1 MNQGQKKAM
10 LGLFAVISISV
21 AGRPELEGMSKA
33 ELIDRIRSLEAKL
46 QPQRQK
52 LWPELQKTPTMMW
65 NGWLPTTRGLIPG
78 MKNNETLYYAAV
90 DRLVS
95 SGLRDAGYDTIAATC
110 MGWERDP
117 VTKKLRANPKTWP
130 RGFKNWVSY
139 AHEKK
144 IKICA
149 YSDTGVLNCC
159 GGAATSNGKPEP
171 GMFGYEELDIA
182 TFAEWGASPL
192 CLYACMGF
200 DFRLYR
206 VNPNIL
212 LFICVPP
219 TPHTHTHTPSFL
231 FLFLFFCC
239 SF

>member
-1 MNQGQKKAM
+1 M

-33 ELIDRIRSLEAKL
+33 VLIDRIYSLEAKL

-65 NGWLPTTRGLIPG
+65 NGWLPMTRGLIPG

-192 CLYACMGF
+192 CLRG
-200 DFRLYR
+200 
-206 VNPNIL
+206 I
-212 LFICVPP
+212 
-219 TPHTHTHTPSFL
+219 
-231 FLFLFFCC
+231 
-239 SF
+239 